1 VLVPILAI
9 LLPVI
14 SIIAQQEKIIKEQI
28 IIPKDNIKSLSSYG
42 NYEIVNP
49 DYIKTYNASLLF
61 DNKVGGDSFWSNWG
75 DSGWKL
81 ELNNP
86 IIEKEV
92 CSIEMGVLNPQNNTY
107 TFKMNNSTS
116 TGILSS
122 NNITS
127 IVDPCMSN
135 LTNMSMDINTD
146 ETKPTQ
152 TRWTSISEVKLFSNK
167 TIVIP
172 PPPPPPEEN
181 VTKII
186 LNDTNVTMSAIDSNI
201 DLILEGN
208 STINLPPNAF
218 HTPTPPPPIVVEQPP
233 QPQPEPEEEEEE
245 EEEDDDDEK
254 DKKEDDN

>member
-1 VLVPILAI
+1 
-9 LLPVI
+9 
-14 SIIAQQEKIIKEQI
+14 
-28 IIPKDNIKSLSSYG
+28 
-42 NYEIVNP
+42 
-49 DYIKTYNASLLF
+49 
-61 DNKVGGDSFWSNWG
+61 
-75 DSGWKL
+75 
-81 ELNNP
+81 
-86 IIEKEV
+86 
-92 CSIEMGVLNPQNNTY
+92 
-107 TFKMNNSTS
+107 
-116 TGILSS
+116 
-122 NNITS
+122 
-127 IVDPCMSN
+127 MSN